1 MVAYTSTSN
10 SRDGSA
16 VDTEPVTLSAKF
28 RRFKPY
34 RRIVNLA
41 VNPPM
46 LPMRSVAERR
56 AVFRRLH
63 ESGCFVLPNP
73 WDMGSARLLQHLG
86 FQAVAS
92 TSSGSAWST
101 GRPDYAVSRSD
112 VLEHLSSLCNAIDL
126 PVNADFESGFADDP
140 DGVGES
146 VELAIGTG
154 VAGLSIEDRDVAAA
168 EKLYDLHTA
177 IERVRVA
184 RMAIDRSGHNIILV
198 ARTEGLLIDPRA
210 VTPAIDRLV
219 AFAEAGA
226 DCLYAPGVIDKG
238 DIAAMVQA
246 VAPKPVN
253 VLMMRPGFR
262 FSELAEL
269 GVRRISVGGGLAR
282 VAYGAMINAA
292 EQMRAGSFD
301 GLAGAMQ
308 GKVLNEIFR
317 AFEK

>member
-10 SRDGSA
+10 SGDGSA
-16 VDTEPVTLSAKF
+16 VDTEPVTLSAKV

-73 WDMGSARLLQHLG
+73 WDIGSARLLQHLG

-126 PVNADFESGFADDP
+126 PVNADFESGFADEP
-140 DGVGES
+140 DGVGKAS
-146 VELAIGTG
+146 SSR
-154 VAGLSIEDRDVAAA
+154 SIRASRG
-168 EKLYDLHTA
+168 YQSRTA
-177 IERVRVA
+177 T
-184 RMAIDRSGHNIILV
+184 S
-198 ARTEGLLIDPRA
+198 PRA
-210 VTPAIDRLV
+210 NSSTIWKPRSNASAPRAWRSTAPVMTSSSSRALR
-219 AFAEAGA
+219 
-226 DCLYAPGVIDKG
+226 DC
-238 DIAAMVQA
+238 
-246 VAPKPVN
+246 
-253 VLMMRPGFR
+253 
-262 FSELAEL
+262 
-269 GVRRISVGGGLAR
+269 
-282 VAYGAMINAA
+282 
-292 EQMRAGSFD
+292 
-301 GLAGAMQ
+301 
-308 GKVLNEIFR
+308 
-317 AFEK
+317 